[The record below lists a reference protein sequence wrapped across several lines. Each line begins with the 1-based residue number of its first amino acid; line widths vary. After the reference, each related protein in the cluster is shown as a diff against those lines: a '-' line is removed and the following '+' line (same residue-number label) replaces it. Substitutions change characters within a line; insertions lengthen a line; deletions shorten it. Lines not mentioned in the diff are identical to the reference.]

1 VKRFAALAIMLCVSA
16 CIPRSPE
23 FPRDAAPR
31 LETDMATVLDERPV
45 WENRPVIADETAAER
60 DVHIVKAGDTGIA
73 IARAYAVPWSRIV
86 DANGLSDPFI
96 LRVGQRIRIP
106 GAEAPAEQ
114 TMESRAAAFKL
125 DIEDILTGGEPAQ
138 SSTSASM
145 PAAPGGPLPT
155 GIAVGEPSRFTGGFI
170 WPARGVLTTRFGP
183 AGEGEVNQ
191 GIEISTSPAASIRA
205 ASDGV
210 VAFVG
215 NNVAGY
221 GGMILIRHG
230 NGWITAYG
238 RAASTSVTRGQT
250 IKRGDVIGATGS
262 GTGPKLYFEMRKG
275 RVPMDP
281 LNQLPPV

>member
-1 VKRFAALAIMLCVSA
+1 MKHVAALVLVLAVSA
-16 CIPRSPE
+16 CIPRSPD
-23 FPRDAAPR
+23 FPGNAAPR
-31 LETDMATVLDERPV
+31 LETDMDTVFDERPV
-45 WENRPVIADETAAER
+45 WEDRPVQADEASAER
-60 DVHIVKAGDTGIA
+60 DIHVVKPGDTGIA

-86 DANGLSDPFI
+86 EANALSEPFI
-96 LRVGQRIRIP
+96 LSVGQRIRIP
-106 GAEAPAEQ
+106 GAAAPAEQ
-114 TMESRAAAFKL
+114 TMEARAAAFKL

-138 SSTSASM
+138 S
-145 PAAPGGPLPT
+145 AANAVVPGPSGGPLPS
-155 GIAVGEPSRFTGGFI
+155 GIAVGEPSRFAGGFI

-183 AGEGEVNQ
+183 AGEGELNQ
-191 GIEISTSPAASIRA
+191 GIEIATVAAAPIRA
-205 ASDGV
+205 SSDGV

-250 IKRGDVIGATGS
+250 IKRGDVIGTTGS

-275 RVPMDP
+275 RVPVDP
-281 LNQLPPV
+281 LKQLPPV